1 MKNIIHPFVFWND
14 VNNRVIR
21 EIINEDGY
29 LNVIASCEKTNPV
42 DSKSVIILLN
52 VETLVSRISGTPVNL
67 NDSQGVIVK
76 GFIRIGYLQWQGWEK
91 KKAEIY
97 DFLTT
102 RKGLS
107 ILGNLVP
114 DGEHG
119 ALKFESL
126 GDDNQ

>member
-42 DSKSVIILLN
+42 DSKAVIILLN

-67 NDSQGVIVK
+67 NDSKGVIVK

>member
-1 MKNIIHPFVFWND
+1 MKNIIHPFVFLND

-21 EIINEDGY
+21 EIINKDGY
-29 LNVIASCEKTNPV
+29 LNVISSCEKTNPV
-42 DSKSVIILLN
+42 DSKAVIILLN

>member
-14 VNNRVIR
+14 VNNKVIR

-67 NDSQGVIVK
+67 NDSQGLTVK

-91 KKAEIY
+91 QKAEIY
-97 DFLTT
+97 DFLMT

-126 GDDNQ
+126 GDFV

>member
-14 VNNRVIR
+14 VNNKVIR

-67 NDSQGVIVK
+67 NDSQGLTVK

-91 KKAEIY
+91 QKAEIY
-97 DFLTT
+97 DFLMT
-102 RKGLS
+102 RKVYLS
-107 ILGNLVP
+107 
-114 DGEHG
+114 
-119 ALKFESL
+119 
-126 GDDNQ
+126 